1 MLRPLACLVL
11 ALLLST
17 KLYGDEPAVERLSL
31 DQAIHIAIQN
41 NNSLENFT
49 LDQETAADEVQS
61 AKSFRYPLLSLN
73 AVGAYVPLNLTV
85 KEGEL
90 GTFPGIGTL
99 PFTDFTVSGVNDTT
113 ATVVADA
120 LQPITQLHK
129 INLKVHQLQLK
140 NEISQEAIKGRR
152 QTLIQEV
159 KQTYYGILKN
169 QSLVASLEDSEK
181 TLKELDRTTE
191 VYLTNGAV
199 LKMESLEVKTRL
211 LQVVTDHHAAD
222 YLLATQKEQLN
233 FLMGRDILIPFEIVE
248 VPVANVM
255 EMDLAEARA
264 RALKQRVEISQADLG
279 TKLADLQVQVSKAE
293 KIPDLTFGV
302 ANVTPVNFDPV
313 IPKNFWAV
321 GLFLK
326 WDVFDY
332 GRKSNAVADAKRNA
346 IKAKND
352 YDDAR
357 DQILIEVGDRFR
369 KLQQSQDQL
378 AVARLAQETAKETV
392 RVTLVS
398 YENQAALLA
407 DVLKS
412 NSALADANNL
422 YQQALLNFWTAKAE
436 FEKAI
441 GEEK

>member
-1 MLRPLACLVL
+1 MVKPIACLVL
-11 ALLLST
+11 ALLLSP

-31 DQAIHIAIQN
+31 DQAINIAIQH

-49 LDQETAADEVQS
+49 LDQETAADEVET
-61 AKSFRYPLLSLN
+61 AKSFRYPLFSLK
-73 AVGAYVPLNLTV
+73 ALGAYVPLDLKV
-85 KEGEL
+85 EQGSL

-99 PFTDFTVSGVNDTT
+99 PFTDFTVSGVHDTT
-113 ATVVADA
+113 AAIVADA

-129 INLKVHQLQLK
+129 INLKVHQTEIK
-140 NEISQEAIKGRR
+140 TEISQEAVRGRR
-152 QTLIQEV
+152 QALIQEV
-159 KQTYYGILKN
+159 KQAYYGILKN
-169 QSLVASLEDSEK
+169 QSLIAALEDSEK
-181 TLKELDRTTE
+181 NLNELNRTTE
-191 VYLTNGAV
+191 AYLANGAV
-199 LKMESLEVKTRL
+199 LKTESLAVKTTL
-211 LQVVTDHHAAD
+211 LKVITDRHAAD

-233 FLMGRDILIPFEIVE
+233 FLMGRDIVTPFEIVE

-264 RALKQRVEISQADLG
+264 RALKQRAEITQADLG
-279 TKLADLQVQVSKAE
+279 TKLADYQVQVSKAE

-313 IPKNFWAV
+313 ISKNFWAI

-332 GRKSNAVADAKRNA
+332 GRKSNAVADAQRNA

-357 DQILIEVGDRFR
+357 DQILIEVGDKFR

-378 AVARLAQETAKETV
+378 TLARLTQDTAKETV
-392 RVTLVS
+392 RVKQVS
-398 YENQAALLA
+398 YENQASLLA
-407 DVLKS
+407 DVLRS